1 VSHPRVS
8 SFGLVD
14 AKREKD
20 FSKEIEDMLDHY
32 LAHVKDS
39 VLQNNRLLED
49 ELRKTVRKHC
59 IRKYKK
65 YPLIVPTIIAQ

>member
-1 VSHPRVS
+1 
-8 SFGLVD
+8 L
-14 AKREKD
+14 E
-20 FSKEIEDMLDHY
+20 
-32 LAHVKDS
+32 
-39 VLQNNRLLED
+39 NNRLLED